1 MDSSVEGHELD
12 PLPDGDAGTEGKYVL
27 LVPTASELDGLSYLD
42 PGQRP
47 VLDSRIVRLSGSGL
61 RLGATA
67 SEYQKGNQWETAS
80 THQRLS
86 RKKRSTANPARS
98 R

>member
-12 PLPDGDAGTEGKYVL
+12 PLPDGDAGTGGKYVL

-47 VLDSRIVRLSGSGL
+47 VLGSRIGRLSGS
-61 RLGATA
+61 GATA
-67 SEYQKGNQWETAS
+67 SEYQKSNQWDTAS
-80 THQRLS
+80 THRRLS